1 MGELNWE
8 NEFKKN
14 TFEDWRKK
22 ALKEVKND
30 HSKLET
36 HDEIEEISTP
46 ILTPPSPLHQRRL
59 NLSTLNSTKTNYN
72 KSSSW
77 KNGVILH
84 SKEEKEINKIALKH
98 LMNGIDFLYFE
109 EEKNTKWNVL
119 LKGIEL
125 KYIHTQ
131 FKTLSIDNTQ
141 YLLENIPSK
150 DLDYIAINHDIIDS
164 KNISKKLIDQLQ
176 KKPIK
181 IFVSNGYK
189 IQQCGA
195 NTWQEIAYILSCAN
209 EMLILL
215 MKKGLNIDKA
225 ASCIHFTTGIG
236 SNYFMEIAK
245 IRALRY
251 LWEQVINAYKP
262 KDIKSKTC
270 LITAHIGLINK
281 SLKDPHT
288 NVLRQTTESM
298 SAIIGGVDQL
308 IVHPYDELNSNG
320 PSEFATKL
328 GINISLLLKEEAK
341 FGMTKDPQGGS
352 YLIEYLSDEIAKK
365 AWALFQK
372 LDGFESIMSK
382 EKQAFIKDFVSKK
395 AALRI
400 KKIKNK
406 EKTII
411 GVNNYLNPKKL
422 SLKSTNSI
430 TYLGLKEI
438 NYESITN

>member
-1 MGELNWE
+1 MGEINWE
-8 NEFKKN
+8 NEFNKN
-14 TFEDWRKK
+14 TFEDWRTK

-30 HSKLET
+30 HSKLEM

-59 NLSTLNSTKTNYN
+59 NLSTLDSTKNNYN

-84 SKEEKEINKIALKH
+84 SKDEKEINKIALKH
-98 LMNGIDFLYFE
+98 LMNGIDLLYFK
-109 EEKNTKWNVL
+109 EEKNTKWDIL
-119 LKGIEL
+119 LKGIEF

-131 FKTLSIDNTQ
+131 FRTLSFDNTQ
-141 YLLENIPSK
+141 NLMKNIPSK
-150 DLDYIAINHDIIDS
+150 YWDYIAINHDIIDS
-164 KNISKKLIDQLQ
+164 ENISKELINQLQ

-181 IFVSNGYK
+181 MFVSNGYK

-215 MKKGLNIDKA
+215 MQKGLNIDKA
-225 ASCIHFTTGIG
+225 ASCIHFSTGIG

-262 KDIKSKTC
+262 REIKSKTC
-270 LITAHIGLINK
+270 LISAHIGLMNK

-288 NVLRQTTESM
+288 NILRQTTESM
-298 SAIIGGVDQL
+298 SAIIGGVDHL
-308 IVHPYDELNSNG
+308 IVHPYDELSNNG

-352 YLIEYLSDEIAKK
+352 YLIEYLSDKIAKK

-372 LDGFESIMSK
+372 MDGFKSIMSEK
-382 EKQAFIKDFVSKK
+382 KQAYIKEFVSKK

-406 EKTII
+406 EKIII
-411 GVNNYLNPKKL
+411 GVNNYLNPQKIA
-422 SLKSTNSI
+422 SKSKNSK
-430 TYLGLKEI
+430 TYLGLEEI

>member
-1 MGELNWE
+1 MGEINWE

-14 TFEDWRKK
+14 TFEDWRAK

-30 HSKLET
+30 HSKLKK
-36 HDEIEEISTP
+36 HDEIEETSTA
-46 ILTPPSPLHQRRL
+46 ILTPPTPLSERNL
-59 NLSTLNSTKTNYN
+59 NLSILNSTNDNYN
-72 KSSSW
+72 ESTSW

-84 SKEEKEINKIALKH
+84 SKEEKEINKVALKH
-98 LMNGIDFLYFE
+98 LMNGIDLLFFE
-109 EEKNTKWNVL
+109 EEKNTKWEVL

-131 FKTLSIDNTQ
+131 FKTLSFNNTQ
-141 YLLENIPSK
+141 DLIEKIPVK

-164 KNISKKLIDQLQ
+164 QNISIEIINQLQ

-181 IFVSNGYK
+181 MFVSNGYK

-215 MKKGLNIDKA
+215 MQNGLSIDKA
-225 ASCIHFTTGIG
+225 ASCIHFTVGIG

-251 LWEQVINAYKP
+251 LWDQLINAYKP
-262 KDIKSKTC
+262 TDIKSTTC

-298 SAIIGGVDQL
+298 SAIIGGVDHL
-308 IVHPYDELNSNG
+308 IVHPYDELDTNG
-320 PSEFATKL
+320 PSDFATKL

-341 FGMTKDPQGGS
+341 FGITKDPQGGS
-352 YLIEYLSDEIAKK
+352 YLIEHLSDEIAKK
-365 AWALFQK
+365 AWNLFQK
-372 LDGFESIMSK
+372 LDGFESIMS
-382 EKQAFIKDFVSKK
+382 EDKQAYIKSFVSKK

-400 KKIKNK
+400 SKIKNK
-406 EKTII
+406 DKTII
-411 GVNNYLNPKKL
+411 GVNNYFNPKKL
-422 SLKSTNSI
+422 SSKSTNSK